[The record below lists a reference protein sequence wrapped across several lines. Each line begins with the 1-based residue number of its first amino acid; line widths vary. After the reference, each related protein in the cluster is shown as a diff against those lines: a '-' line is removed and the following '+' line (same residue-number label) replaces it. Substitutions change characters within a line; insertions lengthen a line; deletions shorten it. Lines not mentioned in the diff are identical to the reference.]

1 MQPSDQQLPGE
12 SVEQSSE
19 DKIEP
24 ATQPLYEFPGDEL
37 LPSTGPTINRAPT
50 INRGATTPAP
60 ITRVLPDEELAHMP
74 LEEAVQR
81 GLIYPPPPTFYQN
94 MQEVPVQRPL
104 PPQYEV
110 NERTAPRFGSVQAPP
125 FTPPTTP
132 ARRSRTWIW
141 IVVSILS
148 LAFLASCG
156 ICIWAAYAYLS
167 PVAQQLSGAIDVADD
182 YYSNIQ
188 AQHYATAYLDLALNG
203 QNRLTQDQFVQLAQ
217 TRDAQ
222 DGRVRSYIL
231 GQPAYNSNPTSGLD
245 LSHLTITVNVTRCKG
260 GASSGQSCL
269 SYTTLLTMQKVAGHW
284 KIVDFYKI

>member
-1 MQPSDQQLPGE
+1 MQPSDQQLPE
-12 SVEQSSE
+12 ETVEQSSE

-24 ATQPLYEFPGDEL
+24 AAQPLYEFPGDEL
-37 LPSTGPTINRAPT
+37 LPNSAP
-50 INRGATTPAP
+50 AAAP

-81 GLIYPPPPTFYQN
+81 GLIYPPPPAFYQN
-94 MQEVPVQRPL
+94 MRAVPVQPPL
-104 PPQYEV
+104 PPQYGV
-110 NERTAPRFGSVQAPP
+110 NEQAAPRFGSVQEPQPP
-125 FTPPTTP
+125 FTPPATP

-148 LAFLASCG
+148 FAFLASCG
-156 ICIWAAYAYLS
+156 ICIWASYAYIN
-167 PVAQQLSGAIDVADD
+167 PVAQQLSGAIDVVDD

-188 AQHYATAYLDLALNG
+188 AQNYATAYLDLSLDG
-203 QNRLTQDQFVQLAQ
+203 QNRLTRDQFVQLAQ
-217 TRDAQ
+217 ARDAQ
-222 DGRVRSYIL
+222 DGRVRSYML
-231 GQPAYNSNPTSGLD
+231 GQPAYSSNPTSGLD
-245 LSHLTITVNVTRCKG
+245 LSHLTITVNVTRCKD

>member
-1 MQPSDQQLPGE
+1 MQPSDQQLPE
-12 SVEQSSE
+12 ETIEQSSE

-24 ATQPLYEFPGDEL
+24 AAQPLYEFPGDEL
-37 LPSTGPTINRAPT
+37 LPSTAP
-50 INRGATTPAP
+50 APAP

-81 GLIYPPPPTFYQN
+81 GLIYPPPPAFYQN
-94 MQEVPVQRPL
+94 MHEVPVQPSL
-104 PPQYEV
+104 PPQYGV
-110 NERTAPRFGSVQAPP
+110 NEQAAPGFGSPQAPQTP
-125 FTPPTTP
+125 FTPTTTP

-156 ICIWAAYAYLS
+156 ICIWASYAYIS

-188 AQHYATAYLDLALNG
+188 AQNYATAYLDLSLNG

-222 DGRVRSYIL
+222 DGRVRSYVL
-231 GQPAYNSNPTSGLD
+231 GQPGSNPTSGLD

-260 GASSGQSCL
+260 GTSSSQSCL

>member
-1 MQPSDQQLPGE
+1 MQPSDQQLPE
-12 SVEQSSE
+12 ETVEQSSE

-24 ATQPLYEFPGDEL
+24 AAQPLYEFPGDEL
-37 LPSTGPTINRAPT
+37 LSNTAPV
-50 INRGATTPAP
+50 PAP

-81 GLIYPPPPTFYQN
+81 GLIYPPPPAFYQN
-94 MQEVPVQRPL
+94 MREAAMQPPL
-104 PPQYEV
+104 PPQYGV
-110 NERTAPRFGSVQAPP
+110 NEQAAPRFGSVQALQLP

-156 ICIWAAYAYLS
+156 ICIWASYAYIS
-167 PVAQQLSGAIDVADD
+167 PVAQQLSGAIDVVDD

-188 AQHYATAYLDLALNG
+188 AQNYATAYLDLSLNG
-203 QNRLTQDQFVQLAQ
+203 QNRLTQDQFVRLAQ
-217 TRDAQ
+217 ARDAQ
-222 DGRVRSYIL
+222 DGRVRSYVL
-231 GQPAYNSNPTSGLD
+231 GQPAYSSNPTSGLD
-245 LSHLTITVNVTRCKG
+245 FSHLTITVDVTRCKG